1 MGSSLQTQKVVQGLI
16 QGANQIR
23 FSVMADAPPAEET
36 PPEGEEVVAADPE
49 IPPCADL
56 TECQIKIDHFDKIH
70 ALSEEGKID
79 GAPNYRQVAG
89 FPVFGCAQPTT
100 AGLKTIIDKLK
111 PAEGVKSKLNYYN
124 MRQEPVVYI
133 NGTPFAPRASD
144 QLHENMVFE
153 DPVPDLENLENH
165 FLKVCSARLEA
176 SGNGALKTHK
186 DVGYTE
192 NPMEREDK
200 EEDIKVES
208 LTELKAILAE
218 LTAPP
223 PAPEPEEPP
232 PEVPEGEEPPP
243 PPPAPEPDFLVNC
256 IRVPVVEEGAPAESC
271 FDIMLESLKDEPAS
285 TQCVFSCQM
294 GRGRTTLGMVVA
306 CLIKEIQVRT
316 ELKKLMEDGLVPQ
329 ETVEGLIKQKFEA
342 PMPRLQDDDDPFI
355 KGEFDV
361 IKELLE
367 KMPEAVEGKKKVDRV
382 IDICGTSPKGTGL
395 QNLREC
401 IIETKWK
408 YDVAPEEK
416 QVVWKRMILN
426 FMERYFYLICFGTYS
441 LEVGASGFQKSFT
454 SWMDER
460 PHLRTMIEEGKDKL
474 EWYRQVDPAK
484 LNTLKDLINA
494 PNYKDNLATLIRT
507 IYEFAFLTYADLPR
521 GPIKNNSMRKL
532 AAKTL
537 MEILPTDIGQEIQKK
552 LDEHTA
558 SPDFITLIG
567 LVSYHD
573 KNAE

>member
-1 MGSSLQTQKVVQGLI
+1 
-16 QGANQIR
+16 
-23 FSVMADAPPAEET
+23 MADAAPPPEEPQPEAAEENAVEDT
-36 PPEGEEVVAADPE
+36 PE

-56 TECQIKIDHFDKIH
+56 SECRLKIDHFDKMH
-70 ALSEEGKID
+70 VLTGDLKIE

-89 FPVFGCAQPTT
+89 FPVFGSAQPTA
-100 AGLKTIIDKLK
+100 AGLKTILDKMRPEK
-111 PAEGVKSKLNYYN
+111 EGEKAKVNYYN
-124 MRQEPVVYI
+124 MRQEPVVYL
-133 NGTPFAPRASD
+133 NGTPFAPRAAE
-144 QLHENMVFE
+144 QLHENMVFDE
-153 DPVPDLENLENH
+153 DVPALDNLEYH
-165 FLKVCSARLEA
+165 FVKMCSSRLEA
-176 SGNGALKTHK
+176 STNSQLRIHK
-186 DVGYTE
+186 DAAYTE
-192 NPMEREDK
+192 NPMEREDI
-200 EEDIKVES
+200 EENLKVETLAS
-208 LTELKAILAE
+208 LKSILTE

-223 PAPEPEEPP
+223 PAPEPAEPP

-243 PPPAPEPDFLVNC
+243 PPTPPEPDFVVDC
-256 IRVPVVEEGAPAESC
+256 IRVPVFEEGAPVESC
-271 FDIMLESLKDEPAS
+271 FDILVESLKNEPAS
-285 TQCVFSCQM
+285 TQCIFSCQM

-316 ELKKLMEDGLVPQ
+316 ELKELGDIGLVPPQ
-329 ETVEGLIKQKFEA
+329 TVNGLIAQKFESA
-342 PMPRLQDDDDPFI
+342 MPRVQDDDDPFI

-382 IDICGTSPKGTGL
+382 IDICGTPPKGTGL

-426 FMERYFYLICFGTYS
+426 FMERYFYLICFATYS
-441 LEVGASGFQKSFT
+441 LEVGSSGFQTSFT
-454 SWMDER
+454 SWMDQR
-460 PHLRTMIEEGKDKL
+460 SHLRTMIEEGKDKL
-474 EWYRQVDPAK
+474 EWYRQVDPQK

-537 MEILPTDIGQEIQKK
+537 MEILPSDIGQEIQKK
-552 LDEHTA
+552 LDEHMA

-573 KNAE
+573 KKEQ